1 MAIDLSGIKNYLRID
16 DDITHDDAV
25 LQQCIVS
32 AESYCKNSIDNFE
45 QLMNNNKFEPE
56 ANMLLYALIA
66 EMYSNRDSHND
77 SRAEW
82 PYFIRSMISQLQNFA
97 ED

>member
-16 DDITHDDAV
+16 DDITHDDAF

-45 QLMNNNKFEPE
+45 QLMKNNKFEPE

-77 SRAEW
+77 SRTEW
-82 PYFIRSMISQLQNFA
+82 SYFIRSMISQLQNFA

>member
-1 MAIDLSGIKNYLRID
+1 MSKHFEVKD
-16 DDITHDDAV
+16 DDITHDDAF

-45 QLMNNNKFEPE
+45 QLMKNNKFEPE